1 MQVKQSAHIWRG
13 LLLSTLSF
21 LYDAVFIIFT
31 IALITV
37 VLYGSYTGV
46 IVPC

>member
-1 MQVKQSAHIWRG
+1 MNLKQSVHIWRS

-21 LYDAVFIIFT
+21 LYDAVYIVFT

-37 VLYGSYTGV
+37 LLYGSFIGV